1 MQGHLAPAAFGTQIR
16 ETTSMA
22 IRVLFPSKPAACH
35 GKPTGSPPDI
45 GKVLAEAQG
54 WGGVGLTHMKAGG
67 CRSWDCSGCSWRKGG
82 FRVTAQGACL
92 PDEAVKVTLG
102 GDSGIDT
109 GSWTP
114 FKEE

>member
-1 MQGHLAPAAFGTQIR
+1 
-16 ETTSMA
+16 
-22 IRVLFPSKPAACH
+22 
-35 GKPTGSPPDI
+35 
-45 GKVLAEAQG
+45 
-54 WGGVGLTHMKAGG
+54 MKAGG

>member
-1 MQGHLAPAAFGTQIR
+1 
-16 ETTSMA
+16 
-22 IRVLFPSKPAACH
+22 
-35 GKPTGSPPDI
+35 
-45 GKVLAEAQG
+45 
-54 WGGVGLTHMKAGG
+54 MKAGG
-67 CRSWDCSGCSWRKGG
+67 YWSWDCSGCSWRKGG